1 MTDEP
6 ALAAITDR
14 LAALAAEQ
22 GLDLEALG
30 AATVR
35 SAIRGRLRATHCDG
49 AAYLQR
55 IARDTDETGALLEDL
70 LVPETW
76 FFRDPPAFDL
86 LRSAALAHGLTN
98 GASTP
103 FRVLSLACSTGE
115 EVWSIAIA
123 LHEAGLLPRQMRV
136 DALDLSRTAVARA
149 QTAIYGS
156 RSFRGPAL
164 VEKERYFVDLDNG
177 RSEVN
182 PALRASVR
190 IATGNLLET
199 RWERDYDAIF
209 CRNVLIYMTYEARE
223 QTISRASA
231 ALVPGGLLFV
241 GHADAPSA
249 AAAGFRRHPTAGAF
263 AWIRQAPET
272 SPVRATAPRTNPSHQ
287 PPITPKP
294 ATAPPRS
301 SGEGLTVT
309 LRSDALSAIRQLA
322 DSGQYATAERACRE
336 FLASRPRDP
345 DALALLGLIAMA
357 TGRHDEAVRHL
368 RQATYLEPSHVEGQ
382 ALLSV
387 LNVRDGMA
395 PDDCAA
401 AESSPETGA

>member
-1 MTDEP
+1 MGRTRRATGSGDCLGVPGHAGSQGTVQCRLGDRPMTDEP

-249 AAAGFRRHPTAGAF
+249 AAAG
-263 AWIRQAPET
+263 
-272 SPVRATAPRTNPSHQ
+272 
-287 PPITPKP
+287 
-294 ATAPPRS
+294 
-301 SGEGLTVT
+301 
-309 LRSDALSAIRQLA
+309 
-322 DSGQYATAERACRE
+322 
-336 FLASRPRDP
+336 
-345 DALALLGLIAMA
+345 
-357 TGRHDEAVRHL
+357 
-368 RQATYLEPSHVEGQ
+368 
-382 ALLSV
+382 
-387 LNVRDGMA
+387 
-395 PDDCAA
+395 
-401 AESSPETGA
+401 